1 MKWWLLGSLA
11 IASVVV
17 AAALRV
23 GGKELTFVARPVAVA
38 ALPTL
43 VRADVEAHRGG
54 RCIEQHPSVYL
65 CILAQSKQ
73 AHEGASGHAWCYDS
87 DGARTFGSY
96 PANHKT
102 ARWECAPG

>member
-54 RCIEQHPSVYL
+54 RCVEQHPSVYL

-73 AHEGASGHAWCYDS
+73 AHEGASGHAWC
-87 DGARTFGSY
+87 
-96 PANHKT
+96 
-102 ARWECAPG
+102 